1 MRLGHSPSFPQGRSG
16 MWKPEPRIL
25 SFSQTQHSIP
35 YQVQQD
41 CAGCFYLGSKLS
53 PLPVDVHDDMSPKAA
68 AGRCPG
74 KRWLLTRSR
83 VSTLP
88 QVLLQPLTLC
98 LQQIHLGLQLHPPDT
113 QVIDDP
119 PQLPL

>member
-1 MRLGHSPSFPQGRSG
+1 MRLGHSPSFPQGRAG
-16 MWKPEPRIL
+16 MWTPEPRIL

-53 PLPVDVHDDMSPKAA
+53 PLPVDVHDDMGPKAA

-74 KRWLLTRSR
+74 EEEATNHTTSGASAASDF
-83 VSTLP
+83 VPAT
-88 QVLLQPLTLC
+88 
-98 LQQIHLGLQLHPPDT
+98 
-113 QVIDDP
+113 DP
-119 PQLPL
+119 PGTPAPPAGHAGHR